1 MAHTMTEDSSV
12 RPADREKLKAY
23 VKRWQSFKV
32 LLGCAFFHDLLKSQA
47 TLGRVLQEDELCV
60 VQAIEAVLKTKKALD
75 KLKIVA
81 LEEMPFMKKVLA

>member
-1 MAHTMTEDSSV
+1 MLRGGKTPRSCSAVPSLT
-12 RPADREKLKAY
+12 
-23 VKRWQSFKV
+23 
-32 LLGCAFFHDLLKSQA
+32 DLLKSQA

-60 VQAIEAVLKTKKALD
+60 VRAIEAVLKTKKALD